1 MEAMTRVCHQQ
12 RVFLAG
18 EPVVAGVSSAVNTF
32 AAAVFPAPSDPNRA
46 GPGIRRDA
54 VEHGTVMAEPFMGS
68 TIAGR
73 ADIGPL
79 PS

>member
-1 MEAMTRVCHQQ
+1 M
-12 RVFLAG
+12 
-18 EPVVAGVSSAVNTF
+18 VNTF
-32 AAAVFPAPSDPNRA
+32 AAAVFPAPSDPSRA

-54 VEHGTVMAEPFMGS
+54 VEHGAVMAEPFMGS
-68 TIAGR
+68 TIADR